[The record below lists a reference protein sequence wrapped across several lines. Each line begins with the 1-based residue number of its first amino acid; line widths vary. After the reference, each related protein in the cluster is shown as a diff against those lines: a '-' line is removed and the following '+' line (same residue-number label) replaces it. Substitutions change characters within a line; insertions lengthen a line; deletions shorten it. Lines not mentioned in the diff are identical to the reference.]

1 MNAPDQLIRDAAH
14 ALSEMG
20 EHLDAIG
27 DFTSMTLLLLTAP
40 DVEDDCP
47 GLHRVMILIREHLH
61 AVRERYG
68 KADVAI
74 HRLANP

>member
-1 MNAPDQLIRDAAH
+1 MNSPDQLIRDATQ
-14 ALSEMG
+14 ALSGMG

-40 DVEDDCP
+40 DVDDDCP
-47 GLHRVMILIREHLH
+47 GLHRVMLLIREHLH

-74 HRLANP
+74 HRLANT